1 MDTVQVSFQMT
12 APVSEL
18 SRLTDSDS
26 SERLNDALNHHLS
39 PRQTQVLLL
48 MLQGHSR
55 SEIAKHLNVS
65 ARTVDTTRARMM
77 VKLKAKS
84 NTELAIK
91 AFALCNSVT
100 A

>member
-1 MDTVQVSFQMT
+1 MNPAQVGIQTSI
-12 APVSEL
+12 PVSDL
-18 SRLTDSDS
+18 SKLTDSDS
-26 SERLNDALNHHLS
+26 SEKLNEALNHHLS

-55 SEIAKHLNVS
+55 SEIARQLNVS

-91 AFALCNSVT
+91 AAALFNGTPS
-100 A
+100 